1 VHAVPAYPLRYA
13 GMRWETWSL
22 FFVTETALCLTPGP
36 AVLFVLSQGLGGGA
50 AASIRANLGILTGNA
65 LYFLLSATG
74 LGAILL
80 ASYDLFFCIKWV
92 GAAYLVWL
100 GIRALRAT
108 GTVLA
113 TAPAVGAATPGRVFA
128 RAFAVQAANP
138 KAIVFFTALLPQFI
152 DPAGSVP
159 FQVAIL
165 AATSIAVE
173 FSVLAKVPYIAS
185 RLSRV
190 ARQPRVAA
198 LFERTAGVLLIG
210 AGLRMATLRRA
221 G

>member
-1 VHAVPAYPLRYA
+1 
-13 GMRWETWSL
+13 MRWETWSL
-22 FFVTETALCLTPGP
+22 FFLTETALCLTPGP

-108 GTVLA
+108 STVLA
-113 TAPAVGAATPGRVFA
+113 AESSPVSGRVFA
-128 RAFAVQAANP
+128 RAFAVQASNP

-152 DPAGSVP
+152 DPAGDVP
-159 FQVAIL
+159 VQVAIL

-173 FSVLAKVPYIAS
+173 FSVLAMYGTFAS
-185 RLSRV
+185 RLSGL

-210 AGLRMATLRRA
+210 AGLRMATVRRA

>member
-1 VHAVPAYPLRYA
+1 V
-13 GMRWETWSL
+13 RWETWSL
-22 FFVTETALCLTPGP
+22 FFLTETALCLTPGP

-100 GIRALRAT
+100 GIRALRAS
-108 GTVLA
+108 GTVLPESS
-113 TAPAVGAATPGRVFA
+113 PASGRVFA

-159 FQVAIL
+159 FQIAIL
-165 AATSIAVE
+165 ALTSIAVE
-173 FSVLAKVPYIAS
+173 FSVLAMYGTFAS
-185 RLSRV
+185 RLSRI
-190 ARQPRVAA
+190 ASQPRVMA
-198 LFERTAGVLLIG
+198 LFERSAGLLLIG

>member
-1 VHAVPAYPLRYA
+1 
-13 GMRWETWSL
+13 MRWETWSL
-22 FFVTETALCLTPGP
+22 FFLTETALCLTPGP

-108 GTVLA
+108 STVLA
-113 TAPAVGAATPGRVFA
+113 AESSPVSGRVFA
-128 RAFAVQAANP
+128 RAFAVQASNP

-152 DPAGSVP
+152 DPAGDVP
-159 FQVAIL
+159 VQVAIL

-173 FSVLAKVPYIAS
+173 FSVLAMYGTFAS
-185 RLSRV
+185 RLSRL

>member
-1 VHAVPAYPLRYA
+1 MTERASCPHIRSV
-13 GMRWETWSL
+13 RWETWSL
-22 FFVTETALCLTPGP
+22 FFLTETALCLTPGP

-65 LYFLLSATG
+65 FYFLLSATG

-92 GAAYLVWL
+92 GAAYLIWL
-100 GIRALRAT
+100 GIRALRTT

-113 TAPAVGAATPGRVFA
+113 AESSPASGRVFA

-152 DPAGSVP
+152 DPAGNVP
-159 FQVAIL
+159 FQIAIL
-165 AATSIAVE
+165 ALTSIAVE
-173 FSVLAKVPYIAS
+173 FSVLAMYGTFAS

-190 ARQPRVAA
+190 ARQPRVMA
-198 LFERTAGVLLIG
+198 LFERTAGLLLIG

>member
-1 VHAVPAYPLRYA
+1 MESVPRHRDGPLPDAGTGGAVV
-13 GMRWETWSL
+13 
-22 FFVTETALCLTPGP
+22 F
-36 AVLFVLSQGLGGGA
+36 SQGLGGGA

-100 GIRALRAT
+100 GLRALWAT

-113 TAPAVGAATPGRVFA
+113 TAPAVGAATSGRVFA

-173 FSVLAKVPYIAS
+173 FAVLAMQAPSRAGSRGSPAS
-185 RLSRV
+185 RGSR
-190 ARQPRVAA
+190 RSS
-198 LFERTAGVLLIG
+198 IG
-210 AGLRMATLRRA
+210 PPACC
-221 G
+221 

>member
-1 VHAVPAYPLRYA
+1 
-13 GMRWETWSL
+13 MSWETWSL
-22 FFVTETALCLTPGP
+22 FLVTETILCLTPGP
-36 AVLFVLSQGLGGGA
+36 AVLFVLSQGLGGRAG
-50 AASIRANLGILTGNA
+50 ASIRASFGILAGNA
-65 LYFLLSATG
+65 FYFLLSATG

-80 ASYDLFFCIKWV
+80 ASYDLFFCIKWA
-92 GAAYLVWL
+92 GAAYLIWL
-100 GIRALRAT
+100 GLRALRAT

-113 TAPAVGAATPGRVFA
+113 AKPATREPGSGRVFA

-165 AATSIAVE
+165 ALTSIAVE
-173 FSVLAKVPYIAS
+173 FIVLASYGFFAGQVS
-185 RLSRV
+185 RL
-190 ARQPRVAA
+190 ADEPRVTAF
-198 LFERTAGVLLIG
+198 LERTAGVLLIG
-210 AGLRMATLRRA
+210 AGLRMAALRRA

>member
-1 VHAVPAYPLRYA
+1 V
-13 GMRWETWSL
+13 RWETWSL
-22 FFVTETALCLTPGP
+22 FFLTETALCLTPGP

-74 LGAILL
+74 LGAVLL

-100 GIRALRAT
+100 GIRALRGT

-113 TAPAVGAATPGRVFA
+113 AESSPASGRVFA

-152 DPAGSVP
+152 DPAGNVP
-159 FQVAIL
+159 FQIAIL
-165 AATSIAVE
+165 ALTSIAVE
-173 FSVLAKVPYIAS
+173 FSVLAMYGTFAS

-190 ARQPRVAA
+190 ARQPRVLA
-198 LFERTAGVLLIG
+198 LFERSAGLLLIG